1 MCLLPLDEFQ
11 RGGGTCVMVT
21 RGVDGLAKLG
31 GMGPHVAAL
40 VRHSENEIKVGL
52 RGHSQPFVEHGRRF
66 SSCFSFYPSNVH
78 WLRNGE
84 DNYLRDYDISGV
96 VEIIVFVGHD
106 SVWII

>member
-1 MCLLPLDEFQ
+1 MCLLLLDEIQ

-66 SSCFSFYPSNVH
+66 FIMLFVLSI
-78 WLRNGE
+78 RNPLAKKRRGQ
-84 DNYLRDYDISGV
+84 
-96 VEIIVFVGHD
+96 VFT
-106 SVWII
+106 